1 VVSCEYKKR
10 QPFIH
15 LLVNFLCS
23 EDGLLCSLTIYQ
35 LQKINNMK
43 RTATAVWNG
52 NGKEGTGHL
61 TTQSTTLN
69 NARYSYKS
77 RFEQGVGTNPEE
89 LIAAAHAGCFAMK
102 LSFVLQ
108 AAGFIA
114 DSLDVTS
121 TVTLGDGIITGSDLV
136 LKAKIP
142 GISEAKFK
150 EAAEDAKLNCPIS
163 KSLNTAITLDAKL
176 V

>member
-1 VVSCEYKKR
+1 
-10 QPFIH
+10 
-15 LLVNFLCS
+15 
-23 EDGLLCSLTIYQ
+23 
-35 LQKINNMK
+35 MK
-43 RTATAVWNG
+43 RTATAIWNG
-52 NGKEGTGHL
+52 SGKEGNGHL

-69 NARYSYKS
+69 KTQYSYKS
-77 RFEQGVGTNPEE
+77 RFEDGVGTNPEE

-108 AAGFIA
+108 AAGLVA

-121 TVTLGDGIITGSDLV
+121 TVTLDNGAITGSALV

-142 GISEAKFK
+142 GIDPDKFSEY
-150 EAAEDAKLNCPIS
+150 AEDAKANCPVSKLLNAEIS
-163 KSLNTAITLDAKL
+163 LEASL